1 LPRQRH
7 GSATPVSVVSPPMSG
22 VHQFVPML
30 HRGDAVG
37 RHTRRLRELFV
48 SRGIASRIYVEMI
61 DPETAEETEL
71 ALAYPAVAAPGDIVL
86 YQFATASAMAPW
98 LAARG
103 ETLVV
108 NYHNITPPELV
119 ASWNNPLARGQLQAQ
134 SELRL
139 LAPRAALAVAD
150 SAYNRGDLEVAGF
163 ATSVVVPPS
172 AALAGDLLDAAQ
184 RAARPHGAAG
194 RGARWLSVG
203 RVAPNKAIDQ
213 TIDALA
219 VTRAHHDPEA
229 TLLVVGKPAIAA
241 YDDAL
246 RRYVAELGLADAVT
260 FAGHAS
266 DATVAE
272 AYAQADVLVVTSA
285 HEGFCV
291 PVTEA
296 MTVGLP
302 VVAYAQGALPEV
314 LGEAGVLV
322 DSVDPYRLA
331 ATIAGL
337 LADPSRCAALRDAA
351 RRQLTTLDLEGAG
364 ARLVDLVCALR

>member
-1 LPRQRH
+1 
-7 GSATPVSVVSPPMSG
+7 VSG
-22 VHQFVPML
+22 IHQFVPML

-37 RHTRRLRELFV
+37 RHTIRLRDLFV
-48 SRGIASRIYVEMI
+48 SRGVDSRIYVELV
-61 DPETAEETEL
+61 DPETAAETEL
-71 ALAYPAVAAPGDIVL
+71 ATAYPARAEAGDIAL
-86 YQFATASAMAPW
+86 YQFATASSMAPW
-98 LAARG
+98 LATRR

-119 ASWNNPLARGQLQAQ
+119 ASWNNPLARGQLRAQ
-134 SELRL
+134 SELRM
-139 LAPRAALAVAD
+139 LAPRTTLAVAD
-150 SAYNRGDLEVAGF
+150 SAFNREDLVGAGF
-163 ATSVVVPPS
+163 ATSTVVPPS
-172 AALAGDLLDAAQ
+172 AALGSDVLA
-184 RAARPHGAAG
+184 AARRTAPRPAVVG

-203 RVAPNKAIDQ
+203 RVAPNKALQQ
-213 TIDALA
+213 TVFALL
-219 VTRAHHDPEA
+219 VTRTHFDPAA
-229 TLLVVGKPAIAA
+229 TLHIVGKPAVAT

-246 RRYVAELGLADAVT
+246 HRYVAEMGLQEAVT

-266 DATVAE
+266 DSAVAR

-296 MTVGLP
+296 MAVGLP

-314 LGEAGVLV
+314 LGDAGVLV

-331 ATIAGL
+331 ETIAAL
-337 LADPSRCAALRDAA
+337 LADP
-351 RRQLTTLDLEGAG
+351 RRAETLAEAGRRRLAGLDLEGAG

>member
-1 LPRQRH
+1 
-7 GSATPVSVVSPPMSG
+7 MSG

-37 RHTRRLRELFV
+37 RHTRRLRDLFV
-48 SRGIASRIYVEMI
+48 ARGIASRIYVEMV
-61 DPETAEETEL
+61 DPETAAETEL
-71 ALAYPAVAAPGDIVL
+71 ATAYPDHAEPGDVAV
-86 YQFATASAMAPW
+86 YQFATASSMAPW
-98 LAARG
+98 LAARP

-119 ASWNNPLARGQLQAQ
+119 ASWNNPLARGQLRAQA
-134 SELRL
+134 ELRL
-139 LAPRAALAVAD
+139 LAPRTALAVAD
-150 SAYNRGDLEVAGF
+150 SAYNREDLVAAGF

-172 AALAGDLLDAAQ
+172 AALGGDLLHDARRDAA
-184 RAARPHGAAG
+184 RARASGEPG

-203 RVAPNKAIDQ
+203 RVAPNKAVDQ
-213 TIDALA
+213 TVIALT
-219 VTRAHHDPEA
+219 VTRAHWDPDA
-229 TLLVVGKPAIAA
+229 TLHIVGKPAIAS

-246 RRYVAELGLADAVT
+246 HRYVAEMGLAEAVT

-266 DATVAE
+266 DATVAA

-296 MTVGLP
+296 MAVGLP
-302 VVAYAQGALPEV
+302 VVAYAQGAIPEV
-314 LGEAGVLV
+314 LGGAGVLV

-331 ATIAGL
+331 ATIAEL
-337 LADPSRCAALRDAA
+337 LADRARCEELAEAG
-351 RRQLTTLDLEGAG
+351 RRQLAALDLDGAG
-364 ARLVDLVCALR
+364 DRFVDLVCALR

>member
-1 LPRQRH
+1 
-7 GSATPVSVVSPPMSG
+7 MSG

-37 RHTRRLRELFV
+37 RHTRRLRDLFA
-48 SRGIASRIYVEMI
+48 SRGLASRIYVEMV
-61 DPETAEETEL
+61 DPETADETEL
-71 ALAYPAVAAPGDIVL
+71 AIAYPDQAEPGDVVV
-86 YQFATASAMAPW
+86 YQFATASSMAPW
-98 LAARG
+98 LAARS

-134 SELRL
+134 AELRL
-139 LAPRAALAVAD
+139 LAPRTTLAVAD
-150 SAYNRGDLEVAGF
+150 SAYNREDLVGAGF
-163 ATSVVVPPS
+163 AHSVVVPPS
-172 AALAGDLLDAAQ
+172 AALGSEML
-184 RAARPHGAAG
+184 RAARRQVQPRAAG
-194 RGARWLSVG
+194 RRGARWLSVG

-213 TIDALA
+213 TVIALA
-219 VTRAHHDPEA
+219 VTRAHWDPDA
-229 TLLVVGKPAIAA
+229 TLHIVGKPAIAS
-241 YDDAL
+241 YDEAL
-246 RRYVAELGLADAVT
+246 HRYVAEMGLAEAVT

-266 DATVAE
+266 DASVAE

-296 MTVGLP
+296 MAVGLP

-314 LGEAGVLV
+314 LGGAGVLV

-331 ATIAGL
+331 ATIADL
-337 LADPSRCAALRDAA
+337 LADPARCQALGDAGRQQLAALD
-351 RRQLTTLDLEGAG
+351 LDGAG
-364 ARLVDLVCALR
+364 DRFVDLVCALR

>member
-1 LPRQRH
+1 
-7 GSATPVSVVSPPMSG
+7 MSG

-37 RHTRRLRELFV
+37 RHTRRLRDLFAA
-48 SRGIASRIYVEMI
+48 RGLASRIYVEMV
-61 DPETAEETEL
+61 DPETAGETEL
-71 ALAYPAVAAPGDIVL
+71 ATTYPDHAEPGDVAV
-86 YQFATASAMAPW
+86 YQFATASSMAPW
-98 LAARG
+98 LAARP

-119 ASWNNPLARGQLQAQ
+119 ASWNNPLARGQLRAQ
-134 SELRL
+134 GELRL
-139 LAPRAALAVAD
+139 LAPRTSLAVAD
-150 SAYNRGDLEVAGF
+150 SAYNREDLVAAGF
-163 ATSVVVPPS
+163 VRSVVVPPS
-172 AALAGDLLDAAQ
+172 AALDRETL
-184 RAARPHGAAG
+184 RAARRGERPGAAAG

-213 TIDALA
+213 TVIALA
-219 VTRAHHDPEA
+219 VTRAHWDPEA
-229 TLLVVGKPAIAA
+229 TLHIVGKPAIAS

-246 RRYVAELGLADAVT
+246 HRFVAELGLAEAVT

-266 DATVAE
+266 DASVAA

-296 MTVGLP
+296 MAVGLP

-314 LGEAGVLV
+314 LGDAGVLV

-331 ATIAGL
+331 ATIAAL
-337 LADPSRCAALRDAA
+337 LSDPARAEELADAG
-351 RRQLTTLDLEGAG
+351 RRQLAALDLDTAG
-364 ARLVDLVCALR
+364 ERFVDLVCALR

>member
-1 LPRQRH
+1 
-7 GSATPVSVVSPPMSG
+7 MSG

-37 RHTRRLRELFV
+37 RHTRRLRDLFAA
-48 SRGIASRIYVEMI
+48 RGIASRIYVEMV
-61 DPETAEETEL
+61 DPETAAETEL
-71 ALAYPAVAAPGDIVL
+71 ATAYPDHAEPGDVAV
-86 YQFATASAMAPW
+86 YQFATASSMAPW
-98 LAARG
+98 LAARP

-119 ASWNNPLARGQLQAQ
+119 ASWNNPLARGQLRAQA
-134 SELRL
+134 ELRL
-139 LAPRAALAVAD
+139 LAPRTALAVAD
-150 SAYNRGDLEVAGF
+150 SAYNREDLVAAGF
-163 ATSVVVPPS
+163 ANSVVVPPS
-172 AALAGDLLDAAQ
+172 AALGHELLADARRDAHAHA
-184 RAARPHGAAG
+184 AARASGEGG

-203 RVAPNKAIDQ
+203 RVAPNKAVDQ
-213 TIDALA
+213 TVIALT
-219 VTRAHHDPEA
+219 VTRAHWDPDA
-229 TLLVVGKPAIAA
+229 TLHIVGKPAIAS

-246 RRYVAELGLADAVT
+246 HRYVAEMGLAEAVT

-266 DATVAE
+266 DATVAA

-296 MTVGLP
+296 MAVGLP
-302 VVAYAQGALPEV
+302 VVAYAQGAIPEV

-331 ATIAGL
+331 ATISEL
-337 LADPSRCAALRDAA
+337 LADPSRCEELAEAG
-351 RRQLTTLDLEGAG
+351 RRQLASLDLDSAG
-364 ARLVDLVCALR
+364 DRFVDLVCALR

>member
-1 LPRQRH
+1 
-7 GSATPVSVVSPPMSG
+7 MSG

-37 RHTRRLRELFV
+37 RHTRRLGDLFAA
-48 SRGIASRIYVEMI
+48 RGIASRIYVEMV
-61 DPETAEETEL
+61 DPETAAETEL
-71 ALAYPAVAAPGDIVL
+71 ATRYPDHAEPGDVAV
-86 YQFATASAMAPW
+86 YQFATASSMAPW
-98 LAARG
+98 LAARP

-119 ASWNNPLARGQLQAQ
+119 ASWNNPLARGQLRAQ

-139 LAPRAALAVAD
+139 LAPRTALAVAD
-150 SAYNRGDLEVAGF
+150 SAYNREDLVAAGF
-163 ATSVVVPPS
+163 ANSVVVPPS
-172 AALAGDLLDAAQ
+172 AALGRDLLHAARRGAHA
-184 RAARPHGAAG
+184 RAAGE

-203 RVAPNKAIDQ
+203 RVAPNKAVDQ
-213 TIDALA
+213 TVIALA
-219 VTRAHHDPEA
+219 VTRAHWDPDA
-229 TLLVVGKPAIAA
+229 TLHIVGKPAIAS

-246 RRYVAELGLADAVT
+246 HRYVAEMGLAEAVT

-266 DATVAE
+266 DATVAA

-296 MTVGLP
+296 MAVGLP
-302 VVAYAQGALPEV
+302 VVAYAQGAIPEV
-314 LGEAGVLV
+314 LDGAGVLV

-331 ATIAGL
+331 ATIAEL
-337 LADPSRCAALRDAA
+337 LADRARCEELADAG
-351 RRQLTTLDLEGAG
+351 RRQLAALDLDGAG
-364 ARLVDLVCALR
+364 ERFVDLVCALR

>member
-1 LPRQRH
+1 
-7 GSATPVSVVSPPMSG
+7 MSG

-37 RHTRRLRELFV
+37 RHTRRLRDLFMA
-48 SRGIASRIYVEMI
+48 RGITSRIYVEMV
-61 DPETAEETEL
+61 DPETAGETEL
-71 ALAYPAVAAPGDIVL
+71 ATAYPDHAEPGDVAV
-86 YQFATASAMAPW
+86 YQFATASSMAPW
-98 LAARG
+98 LAARP

-119 ASWNNPLARGQLQAQ
+119 ASWNNPLARGQLRAQ
-134 SELRL
+134 GELRL
-139 LAPRAALAVAD
+139 LAPRTSLAVAD
-150 SAYNRGDLEVAGF
+150 SAYNREDLVAAGF
-163 ATSVVVPPS
+163 ANSVVVPPS
-172 AALAGDLLDAAQ
+172 AALGADILQAARQ
-184 RAARPHGAAG
+184 GGRPRAAEE

-203 RVAPNKAIDQ
+203 RVAPNKALDQ
-213 TIDALA
+213 TVIALT
-219 VTRAHHDPEA
+219 VTRAHFDPDA
-229 TLLVVGKPAIAA
+229 TLHIVGKPAIAS

-246 RRYVAELGLADAVT
+246 HRYVAEMGLAEAVT

-272 AYAQADVLVVTSA
+272 AYAKADVLVVTSA

-296 MTVGLP
+296 MAVGLP

-314 LGEAGVLV
+314 LGGAGVLV

-331 ATIAGL
+331 ATIADL
-337 LADPSRCAALRDAA
+337 LADPARCEELRHAG
-351 RRQLTTLDLEGAG
+351 RRQLAALDLDAAG
-364 ARLVDLVCALR
+364 DRFVDLVCALR

>member
-1 LPRQRH
+1 
-7 GSATPVSVVSPPMSG
+7 MSG

-37 RHTRRLRELFV
+37 RHTRRLRDLFLA
-48 SRGIASRIYVEMI
+48 RGIASRIFVEMV
-61 DPETAEETEL
+61 DPETADET
-71 ALAYPAVAAPGDIVL
+71 AAATAYPAVAEPGDIVV
-86 YQFATASAMAPW
+86 YQFATASSMAPW
-98 LAARG
+98 LAGRS

-119 ASWNNPLARGQLQAQ
+119 ASWNNPLARGQLRAQ
-134 SELRL
+134 GELRL
-139 LAPRAALAVAD
+139 LAPRTSLAVAD
-150 SAYNRGDLEVAGF
+150 SAYNRADLVAAGF
-163 ATSVVVPPS
+163 TTSVVVPPS
-172 AALAGDLLDAAQ
+172 AALSGDLLV
-184 RAARPHGAAG
+184 AARRGASPRTAAS

-203 RVAPNKAIDQ
+203 RVAPNKAVDQ
-213 TIDALA
+213 TVLALA
-219 VTRAHHDPEA
+219 VTRAHFDPDA
-229 TLLVVGKPAIAA
+229 TLHIVGKPAIAS

-246 RRYVAELGLADAVT
+246 HRYVAEMGLAEAVT

-266 DATVAE
+266 DATVAA

-296 MTVGLP
+296 MAVGLP

-314 LGEAGVLV
+314 LGQAGVLV

-331 ATIAGL
+331 ATVADL
-337 LADPSRCAALRDAA
+337 LADPARCEELAEAG
-351 RRQLTTLDLEGAG
+351 RRQLAALDLESAG
-364 ARLVDLVCALR
+364 DRFVDLVCALR

>member
-1 LPRQRH
+1 
-7 GSATPVSVVSPPMSG
+7 MSG

-37 RHTRRLRELFV
+37 RHTRRLRDLFAA
-48 SRGIASRIYVEMI
+48 RGLASRIYVEMV
-61 DPETAEETEL
+61 DPETAGETEL
-71 ALAYPAVAAPGDIVL
+71 ASAYPDHAEPGDVAV
-86 YQFATASAMAPW
+86 YQFATASSMAPW
-98 LAARG
+98 LATRA

-119 ASWNNPLARGQLQAQ
+119 ASWNNPLARGQLRAQA
-134 SELRL
+134 ELRL
-139 LAPRAALAVAD
+139 LAPRTSLAVAD
-150 SAYNRGDLEVAGF
+150 SAYNREDLVAAGF
-163 ATSVVVPPS
+163 AHSVVVPPS
-172 AALAGDLLDAAQ
+172 AALGRDILQAAQ
-184 RAARPHGAAG
+184 RDGQRGAAAR

-213 TIDALA
+213 AVIALA
-219 VTRAHHDPEA
+219 VTRAHWDPEA
-229 TLLVVGKPAIAA
+229 TLHIVGKPAIAS

-246 RRYVAELGLADAVT
+246 HRYVAEMGLAEAVT

-266 DATVAE
+266 DASVAA

-296 MTVGLP
+296 MAVGLP

-314 LGEAGVLV
+314 LGDAGVLV
-322 DSVDPYRLA
+322 DSVDPYTLA
-331 ATIAGL
+331 ATIAEL
-337 LADPSRCAALRDAA
+337 LADPARGEALADAGRRRLAA
-351 RRQLTTLDLEGAG
+351 LDLESAG
-364 ARLVDLVCALR
+364 ERFVDLVCALR

>member
-1 LPRQRH
+1 
-7 GSATPVSVVSPPMSG
+7 
-22 VHQFVPML
+22 ML

-37 RHTRRLRELFV
+37 RHTRRLRELF
-48 SRGIASRIYVEMI
+48 SARGIPSRIYVEMV
-61 DPETAEETEL
+61 DPETAAETEL
-71 ALAYPAVAAPGDIVL
+71 ALAYDAAAEPGDIVL

-98 LAARG
+98 LAARR

-134 SELRL
+134 AELRL
-139 LAPRAALAVAD
+139 LAPRTALAVAD
-150 SAYNRGDLEVAGF
+150 SAFNQEDLAAAGF
-163 ATSVVVPPS
+163 ARSVVVPPS
-172 AALAGDLLDAAQ
+172 AALADDLLE
-184 RAARPHGAAG
+184 AARREDSAPSMAG

-213 TIDALA
+213 TITALA
-219 VTRAHHDPEA
+219 VTRAHWDPEA
-229 TLLVVGKPAIAA
+229 TLLIVGKPAIAA

-246 RRYVAELGLADAVT
+246 HRYVAELGLSDAVT

-266 DATVAE
+266 DATVSA
-272 AYAQADVLVVTSA
+272 AYAQADVLVMTSA

-296 MTVGLP
+296 MAVGLP

-314 LGEAGVLV
+314 LGDAGVLV

-331 ATIAGL
+331 STIAAL
-337 LADPSRCAALRDAA
+337 LADTARCANLRRAGRQQLAA
-351 RRQLTTLDLEGAG
+351 LDLEGAG
-364 ARLVDLVCALR
+364 ERLVELVCALR